1 MANRLNLGKTL
12 PDTYQIFMQL
22 SQAVAKSG
30 IDKLHQELIKI
41 RASQINGCAYCLHM
55 HSKDAIRQGED
66 PDRLYVIATWRE
78 AKKWFSEEEQ
88 IILRLTEEI
97 TLISD
102 HGLSDQTYE
111 EAIALFGEE
120 MTAELIVAV
129 ININALN
136 RIGVSLSVHP

>member
-12 PDTYQIFMQL
+12 PDTYQISMQL
-22 SQAVAKSG
+22 SQAVSNSG

-55 HSKDAIRQGED
+55 HSRDTIKYGED
-66 PDRLYVIATWRE
+66 PNRLYVIATWRE

-97 TLISD
+97 TLISN

-111 EAIALFGEE
+111 EAISLFGEE
-120 MTAELIVAV
+120 MTAKLIVAV

-136 RIGVSLSVHP
+136 RIGVALSLHP